1 MQTETKT
8 DTELSFDEMFKD
20 VLMNAPETEREA
32 RIMRADNELLL
43 SPEVEQFCQE
53 VVLHG
58 RLPLKAYIVAFSTYD
73 EIELRWIKPDHPGF
87 EASRLLRLPEV
98 IGRIKELRDMVV
110 IHGGMI
116 EREEIIANLKSIA
129 FDPDAK
135 HSDRLAAS
143 KQIAQMEAME
153 RAPDVQAGGAS
164 LTLVLPFVPQQLKT
178 VTLDNEPSGLIEFGN
193 P

>member
-1 MQTETKT
+1 METNTEET
-8 DTELSFDEMFKD
+8 FDS
-20 VLMNAPETEREA
+20 LYLNAPDTAREV
-32 RIMRADNELLL
+32 RLMRADNELLL

-58 RLPLKAYIVAFSTYD
+58 RLPLKAYVVAFSTYD
-73 EIELRWIKPDHPGF
+73 DERMIWIKPDHPGF

-153 RAPDVQAGGAS
+153 RAPDVQQGTS
-164 LTLVLPFVPQQLKT
+164 IVLQLPFMPQPLKT
-178 VTLDNEPSGLIEFGN
+178 VALDNEPSGLIESKLN
-193 P
+193 N